1 MIIKIL
7 IWEDVSFYCLNLWKF
22 TIADQTF
29 NIWSQQDIILDDSQ
43 LHSACLEF
51 SFLPLYCQR
60 SCIFPVLH
68 SFKHLFRTHFK
79 YQEKIISRKTP
90 IYTLMGFTNY
100 WHFAYSFFIYIFK
113 KSLWLSCIQYATL
126 PTNPCVFWEQGHSCI
141 EPHCTYLLKVI
152 KYWLILSSNLLSIY
166 QVLSTDSIR
175 AFIIIFSTESKT
187 KSNITLW
194 LSSLI
199 LINASAFLYIS

>member
-51 SFLPLYCQR
+51 SFLPLYCRR

-68 SFKHLFRTHFK
+68 SFIHLFRTHFK
-79 YQEKIISRKTP
+79 YQEKIISRKNP
-90 IYTLMGFTNY
+90 IYTLVGFTNY
-100 WHFAYSFFIYIFK
+100 WHFAYSFFIYILK
-113 KSLWLSCIQYATL
+113 KKFVTEL
-126 PTNPCVFWEQGHSCI
+126 HSVC
-141 EPHCTYLLKVI
+141 
-152 KYWLILSSNLLSIY
+152 
-166 QVLSTDSIR
+166 
-175 AFIIIFSTESKT
+175 
-187 KSNITLW
+187 NITHQPLCF
-194 LSSLI
+194 LGTR
-199 LINASAFLYIS
+199 AFLYRTTLHLPIEGN